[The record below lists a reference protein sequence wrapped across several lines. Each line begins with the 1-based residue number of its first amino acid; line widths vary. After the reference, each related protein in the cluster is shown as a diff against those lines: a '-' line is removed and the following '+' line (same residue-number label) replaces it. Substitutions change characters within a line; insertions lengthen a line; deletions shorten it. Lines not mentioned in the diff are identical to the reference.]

1 MNVVIG
7 DRIQALRKRKGLSI
21 IQLAER
27 TGFAKSY
34 ISSIERGV
42 QSNPSIQFVEKV
54 ALELD
59 VSVNYLILGEKNEEP
74 LDEGWI
80 ELVVE
85 AMNSGVS
92 KEQFRDYLEFNRWR
106 KKQDKK

>member
-1 MNVVIG
+1 M
-7 DRIQALRKRKGLSI
+7 SI